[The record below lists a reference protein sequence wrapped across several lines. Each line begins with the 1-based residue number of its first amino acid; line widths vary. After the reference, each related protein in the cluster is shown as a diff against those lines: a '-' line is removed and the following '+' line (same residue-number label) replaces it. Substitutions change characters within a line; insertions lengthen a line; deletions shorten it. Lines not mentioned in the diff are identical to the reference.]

1 MKNVILLL
9 VSFAFS
15 LSIYAKIENQPI
27 NVKVKGKGK
36 PIVLIPGFTVPG
48 DIWNPLVK
56 KLEKGYECHIVT
68 LAGFG
73 GKKTIEFPW
82 LPKINESLKN
92 YILKNDLQN
101 ATIIGHSLG
110 GTIATWL
117 ATQKDLKFSEIILI
131 DALPASGAL
140 MIPNFNPE
148 KLVYK
153 NPYNNQQLAMDDVAF
168 DQIATAISKG
178 MSLKESAQEKIKNW
192 ILKADR
198 KTYVYGYTDYLKL
211 DLREDLKNISI
222 PVTIIAA
229 SQPYGEEMVKQTYK
243 NQYAKLKDYNFIIA
257 EDSAHFIMLD
267 KPDWFLEQIQMIFI
281 IKRMNT
287 EQEFTNIYNLYA
299 PKVHRLC
306 LGYASG
312 NNELANEW
320 LQETF
325 IKVWKHKNSFK
336 GKSSIDH
343 LDL

>member
-1 MKNVILLL
+1 MKNFILLL
-9 VSFAFS
+9 VSFVFS
-15 LSIYAKIENQPI
+15 LSIYANNGGQAISVE
-27 NVKVKGKGK
+27 VTGKGK

-56 KLEKGYECHIVT
+56 ELEKNYECHIVT

-73 GKKTIEFPW
+73 KKEPIEFPW
-82 LPKINESLKN
+82 LPKVNESLKN

-117 ATQKDLKFSEIILI
+117 AAQNDLKLSKIILI

-148 KLVYK
+148 NLIYES
-153 NPYNNQQLAMDDVAF
+153 PYNNQQLAMDDVAF
-168 DQIATAISKG
+168 EQTASAMAKS

-192 ILKADR
+192 ILESDR

-211 DLREDLKNISI
+211 DLRENLKNISI

-243 NQYAKLKDYNFIIA
+243 NQYANLKDYNFIIA

-267 KPDWFLEQIQMIFI
+267 KPEWFLKQMQTI
-281 IKRMNT
+281 
-287 EQEFTNIYNLYA
+287 L
-299 PKVHRLC
+299 
-306 LGYASG
+306 
-312 NNELANEW
+312 
-320 LQETF
+320 
-325 IKVWKHKNSFK
+325 
-336 GKSSIDH
+336 SSK
-343 LDL
+343 